1 MNLPTVLSIQYNDAA
16 LMQLSQCAEPKE
28 THAWLDEDKIS
39 LGVIPRY
46 EALKIAMDVDQLSTI
61 GLGRS
66 LQHVDDVHVHVCP
79 RITKGKL
86 HTIKIVGGKDVM
98 DEIV

>member
-39 LGVIPRY
+39 LGVIPR
-46 EALKIAMDVDQLSTI
+46 
-61 GLGRS
+61 
-66 LQHVDDVHVHVCP
+66 
-79 RITKGKL
+79 
-86 HTIKIVGGKDVM
+86 
-98 DEIV
+98 